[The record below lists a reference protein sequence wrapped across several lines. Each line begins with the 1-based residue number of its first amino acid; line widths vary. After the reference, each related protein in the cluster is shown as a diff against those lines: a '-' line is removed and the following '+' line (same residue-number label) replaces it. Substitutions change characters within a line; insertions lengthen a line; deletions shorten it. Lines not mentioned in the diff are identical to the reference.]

1 MRVRMKLSSVA
12 SLEVETRTAL
22 GRRPSVL
29 EMEHSGVE
37 LERHKES
44 SSKLHG
50 STLLKISV
58 KWRRLAQQMS
68 GCVRCLG
75 NMTCRCGHD
84 QARLL
89 LRSVSNCPKAHTAC
103 NA

>member
-1 MRVRMKLSSVA
+1 MKHSSVA
-12 SLEVETRTAL
+12 SLEAETRTAL
-22 GRRPSVL
+22 GRRLSVL

-58 KWRRLAQQMS
+58 KWRRLARKSQS
-68 GCVRCLG
+68 
-75 NMTCRCGHD
+75 
-84 QARLL
+84 
-89 LRSVSNCPKAHTAC
+89 LRDAWTT
-103 NA
+103 